1 MDNEAPRKNRLILTV
16 GLPRAGKDT
25 WAMQQGFPIVN
36 PDAIRL
42 AMHGQRFYTPAEPLV
57 WAMAQLM
64 VDALFIAGHDT
75 VIVNATNVTEKRR
88 QAWTIPRAGID
99 IEYEVFTTDPK
110 TCIQRAI
117 DSDREDLIPVI
128 KRMAEE
134 WDICPRPWRL

>member
-1 MDNEAPRKNRLILTV
+1 
-16 GLPRAGKDT
+16 
-25 WAMQQGFPIVN
+25 MQQGFPIVN

-134 WDICPRPWRL
+134 WDICPRPWEK